1 MNGRI
6 SLLYALLGLMIV
18 GYMYFMTY
26 GDTDFTPNPVAG
38 EFWCLK
44 ADRTDRDDP
53 RFYTP
58 DNPRLYTPDKVL
70 GVQGRW
76 VYSQQWYGD
85 KQTKLWIF
93 KVNRV
98 RCKDQSDTAQPLH

>member
-1 MNGRI
+1 MNRMN
-6 SLLYALLGLMIV
+6 SWLCLLYALLGLMLV
-18 GYMYFMTY
+18 GFMYFMTY

-44 ADRTDRDDP
+44 ADRTDRGD
-53 RFYTP
+53 T
-58 DNPRLYTPDKVL
+58 RLYTPDKVL
-70 GVQGRW
+70 AVRSGW
-76 VYSQQWYGD
+76 VYSQRWYGE

-98 RCKDQSDTAQPLH
+98 RCKEQSDTAQPLH

>member
-1 MNGRI
+1 MSGRFY
-6 SLLYALLGLMIV
+6 LAYALVGLMIV
-18 GYMYFMTY
+18 AYMYAMTY
-26 GDTDFTPNPVAG
+26 GDTDFTPNPVVG

-44 ADRTDRDDP
+44 ADRTDRGD
-53 RFYTP
+53 T
-58 DNPRLYTPDKVL
+58 RLYTPDKVL
-70 GVQGRW
+70 GVQGGW
-76 VYSQQWYGD
+76 VRSWRWYGD